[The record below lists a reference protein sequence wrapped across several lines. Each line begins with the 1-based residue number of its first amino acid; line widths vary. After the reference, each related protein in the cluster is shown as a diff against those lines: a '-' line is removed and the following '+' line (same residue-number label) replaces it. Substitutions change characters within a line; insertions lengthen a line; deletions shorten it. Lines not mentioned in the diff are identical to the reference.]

1 MEKYEMRKEKHRSFE
16 DAKKF
21 VHTLELK
28 SEKYWRKFVKSGNL
42 PKDIPSN
49 PNVVYKNKGWIGYP
63 DWLGNKN
70 TPDKDKKYRS
80 YEDAKKFVHT
90 LELKSRSQWEQYCK
104 SDNKPDDIPMN
115 AARTYKNKGWVGLSD
130 WLGHTTVAT
139 NIKSKN
145 YLPWAEAKKEYQK
158 LAKQYNITN
167 FTQWRT
173 FFPKHKKLLEQLHL
187 PESPW
192 LIYTKQRVWRNMK

>member
-1 MEKYEMRKEKHRSFE
+1 MERKKVTRHRSFE

-21 VHTLELK
+21 VHTLNLQ
-28 SEKYWRKFVKSGNL
+28 SENYWRKFVKSGNL

-49 PNVVYKNKGWIGYP
+49 PNVVYKNKGWRGYP
-63 DWLGNKN
+63 NWLGNKN

-90 LELKSRSQWEQYCK
+90 LELKSRTEWEQYCK
-104 SDNKPDDIPMN
+104 SGNKPEDIPML
-115 AARTYKNKGWVGLSD
+115 AHRTYKEEWISVSD
-130 WLGHTTVAT
+130 FLGHTTVAT

-145 YLPWAEAKKEYQK
+145 YLPWPQAKIEYRK
-158 LAKQYNITN
+158 LGKQYNITN
-167 FTQWRT
+167 FTQWRN

-192 LIYTKQRVWRNMK
+192 LVYTKERIWRRM